1 MIRKKKRMTLKY
13 IIVFLL
19 IIPIS
24 THYLIFIV
32 YADTNY
38 YLALEKGTQVLEVK
52 KYNDQIWQNTVS
64 ITSTPSDW
72 LGGDADKIGAKS
84 KITILW
90 LAGNDMYAYSLFRNL
105 IFPQIF
111 SNITSY
117 GYNYSYIYDNY
128 PDHYFVWE
136 YSFHYWAFTTKEFN
150 DNPDNFDENLY
161 ILEEP
166 QNYSKLLNDYND
178 FAGKINNDTTL
189 QLLGYSIPIYNG
201 DDLFWRFII
210 GRFALAKPVKEYLT
224 IFTDTIDCENVSIQE
239 NSLVFQRSGEKN
251 YSVGVTYSDQGLID
265 RFVVKDSEGNI
276 FYEITS
282 SYPKII
288 FYIILGIIAISV
300 LGIATLV
307 TLKKIKL
314 NKTFR

>member
-1 MIRKKKRMTLKY
+1 MTLKY
-13 IIVFLL
+13 VIVFLL

-24 THYLIFIV
+24 THSLIFIV
-32 YADTNY
+32 SADSNY
-38 YLALEKGTQVLEVK
+38 NIDFEKGTQVLEVK

-64 ITSTPSDW
+64 ITSNPSDW

-84 KITILW
+84 KITLLW
-90 LAGNDMYAYSLFRNL
+90 WGGNDIIAYSLFKNL
-105 IFPQIF
+105 IIPQIF

-117 GYNYSYIYDNY
+117 GYNYSYISDNY
-128 PDHYFVWE
+128 PYYYFVWE
-136 YSFHYWAFTTKEFN
+136 YGFHYWVFTTKEFN
-150 DNPDNFDENLY
+150 DNPDNFDEILY

-300 LGIATLV
+300 LGLATLV
-307 TLKKIKL
+307 MIKKIKL
-314 NKTFR
+314 NKQFR